1 MQFKDT
7 CAWAMAMALAA
18 CGGQGSS
25 APALCGAGLATH
37 TLSGTVST
45 VHDGDTL
52 TLSHSGGSDQVRL
65 QGIDAPEL
73 AQAWGSESHLA
84 LQSAAL
90 HQTLTVAYD
99 QRDRYGR
106 LLGHVLDAR
115 CEHLNLRL
123 LREGMAWYY
132 RAYACEL
139 PSSLR
144 NQFDQA
150 EQNARQTRLGLWQ
163 QSQPT
168 APWVFRNGE
177 DPPVPVCSN

>member
-1 MQFKDT
+1 M
-7 CAWAMAMALAA
+7 AIAMALTG
-18 CGGQGSS
+18 CGGQG
-25 APALCGAGLATH
+25 ANPTDCGAGLAAH
-37 TLSGTVST
+37 TLSGNAVA

-52 TLSHSGGSDQVRL
+52 TLHHTHGSDQVRL

-73 AQAWGSESHLA
+73 AQAWGSEAHQALQTLA
-84 LQSAAL
+84 LQQRL
-90 HQTLTVAYD
+90 WVHYD

-106 LLGHVLDAR
+106 LLGHVFNAA

-132 RAYACEL
+132 RAYACDL
-139 PSSLR
+139 PVGLR
-144 NQFDQA
+144 SAFDQA
-150 EQNARQTRLGLWQ
+150 EQTARQQRLGLWQ
-163 QSQPT
+163 QIEPM